1 MKLAEGEAGVLR
13 AYVLPRGEGVVGH
26 VAVHHIKPL
35 CLHYRVAVEAAAGHV
50 GPTCTMV
57 VTGDE

>member
-1 MKLAEGEAGVLR
+1 MLR